1 MWLASKKSQ
10 FFHRF
15 FIKSFHY
22 FEVKLL
28 SHVQLLRP
36 HGLQLTRLLCP
47 WNFLGK
53 STGVGCHFLLQGIFP
68 SQGWNRGLP
77 HCRQM
82 LYCPSR
88 FPCGSACKESACN
101 VGDLG
106 SISGLGRSP
115 GVFWP
120 REFHRQSTGKES
132 GTTKQLSLLYF

>member
-47 WNFLGK
+47 WNFPGK

-68 SQGWNRGLP
+68 SQGSNRGLP

-82 LYCPSR
+82 LYCPSC
-88 FPCGSACKESACN
+88 FPVAQLVKNLPAMQETWVPS
-101 VGDLG
+101 LG
-106 SISGLGRSP
+106 WEDPLECSGL
-115 GVFWP
+115 
-120 REFHRQSTGKES
+120 ENSTD
-132 GTTKQLSLLYF
+132 SLRVAKSRA